1 MAIQGINLTG
11 KQPATRDPSLSSLY
25 HYQVALSLHKG

>member
-25 HYQVALSLHKG
+25 HY